1 MKKYTVKYINTKT
14 NEVLYP
20 VSSNGYGGSWTLSN
34 NMDNAWKYGCQKGCA
49 RSMGRAFA
57 VRIFHDLYCFFNG
70 DFVPSLCKH
79 KGYTWKVIEVE
90 EEPDAAEMKC
100 LDQYCLNKSYLEKI
114 QQYTE
119 QHLTKLLSERKPCKT
134 YMY

>member
-1 MKKYTVKYINTKT
+1 MKKYTLRYDNIKH
-14 NEVLYP
+14 NETVYP
-20 VSSNGYGGSWTLSN
+20 VSSNGYGASYCLSSN
-34 NMDNAWKYGCQKGCA
+34 IDNAWKYSCQKGCA
-49 RSMGRAFA
+49 RCIGRTFA

-70 DFVPSLCKH
+70 DFVPGLCEH
-79 KGYTWKVIEVE
+79 DGYTWKVIEIE

-100 LDQYCLNKSYLEKI
+100 LDQYCLNKSYLDKI

-119 QHLTKLLSERKPCKT
+119 QQLAKLLSERKPGKT